1 MISRKLKENTL
12 TGYTTIISAMG
23 RESTVNEFA
32 KSDLLT
38 QCLIVQWFDYSVLY
52 IDPAVKH
59 KSLTELVLQV
69 CFDQI
74 ITIAHEKIS

>member
-1 MISRKLKENTL
+1 
-12 TGYTTIISAMG
+12 MG
-23 RESTVNEFA
+23 RESAVNEFA

-52 IDPAVKH
+52 IDPAVNH

-69 CFDQI
+69 CLGMCTHTFNSTLASVYLFLYLI
-74 ITIAHEKIS
+74 CSIRS

>member
-1 MISRKLKENTL
+1 
-12 TGYTTIISAMG
+12 MG
-23 RESTVNEFA
+23 RESAVKSDFV

-52 IDPAVKH
+52 IDPAVNH

-69 CFDQI
+69 CLQ
-74 ITIAHEKIS
+74 THAK